1 MSKKITLLGS
11 TGSIGTQSLD
21 VIRAQGYE
29 VFGLS
34 AHSHVDKILQQ
45 IEEFH
50 PRYVCM
56 TDPDAARRLD
66 AELSGRADA
75 PRLLVGPEGLKQLA
89 ALDGTDVV
97 LNSVVGI
104 AGLGASLCAIES
116 GHDLALANKESLV
129 TGGHLVTQAV
139 AKHGVKLLPVDS
151 EHSAI
156 FQCLQDKES
165 APSLTKILLTA
176 SGGPFRTW
184 NREDLEHVTL
194 EQALKHPTWSMG
206 RKITIDSATLFNKGL
221 EMIEARWLFDVP
233 MEKVDVIVHPQSIV
247 HSMVEY
253 RDGTVLAQMSSSD
266 MCFPIQY
273 AVTWPDRV
281 PNSLKQLN
289 FSEIGRLVFE
299 APRTDV
305 FPALDLARRAGAGNS
320 TLAAVYNAANE
331 AAVNAFIHGQISFP
345 GIWKLV
351 EAVMDDHTPADPR
364 GELAPIHHHSG
375 YPPGPGP
382 AGHRHRPHAR
392 PLQPLSSHAPG
403 GRMAGCGQQCGGLG
417 L

>member
-29 VFGLS
+29 VYGLS
-34 AHSHVDKILQQ
+34 AHSHVEKILQQ

-50 PRYVCM
+50 PKYVCM
-56 TDPDAARRLD
+56 TDPDAAAKLD
-66 AELSGRADA
+66 AALAGRANA
-75 PRLLVGPEGLKQLA
+75 PKLLTGPEGLKELA
-89 ALDGTDVV
+89 ALDGPDVV

-139 AKHGVKLLPVDS
+139 EKHGVQLLPVDS

-165 APSLTKILLTA
+165 AKSLTKILLTA

-289 FSEIGRLVFE
+289 FAEIGRLVFE

-364 GELAPIHHHSG
+364 GELAPILEADQWARRRAAELLPSFS
-375 YPPGPGP
+375 
-382 AGHRHRPHAR
+382 RP
-392 PLQPLSSHAPG
+392 
-403 GRMAGCGQQCGGLG
+403 C
-417 L
+417 